1 MAGFDAFRYDGKR
14 VLVVEDESMASMLME
29 ELLEFLGCEVIGV
42 AARLE
47 EAQGLAKTGTIDI
60 ATLDVNLAGQ
70 MSYPVAV
77 ILRSRDIPF
86 IFATGYRSLA
96 LPPELRGA
104 VVLTKPYSCD
114 QLAEALERSLSE
126 CRPPTPSGATS
137 TDSMSVLIGLK
148 K

>member
-1 MAGFDAFRYDGKR
+1 MMSLTGKL
-14 VLVVEDESMASMLME
+14 VMVVEDESMASMLME
-29 ELLEFLGCEVIGV
+29 EMLEILGYEVVAV

-47 EAQGLAKTGTIDI
+47 EAQRLAQIVTIDI

-104 VVLTKPYSCD
+104 VVLTKPYNCA
-114 QLAEALERSLSE
+114 QLADALARSLSAKPASE
-126 CRPPTPSGATS
+126 DVRRHRQ
-137 TDSMSVLIGLK
+137 
-148 K
+148 

>member
-1 MAGFDAFRYDGKR
+1 MSLTGKR
-14 VLVVEDESMASMLME
+14 VLVVEDESMALMLME
-29 ELLEFLGCEVIGV
+29 EMLEFLGCEIVGV

-47 EAQGLAKTGTIDI
+47 EAQGLAKIVTIDI

-96 LPPELRGA
+96 LPPEMRDA
-104 VVLTKPYSCD
+104 VVLTKPYSCA
-114 QLAEALERSLSE
+114 QLADALSLSLSAT
-126 CRPPTPSGATS
+126 PAPTASGATGN
-137 TDSMSVLIGLK
+137 DSRPVLINGK

>member
-1 MAGFDAFRYDGKR
+1 MSLKGKR

-29 ELLEFLGCEVIGV
+29 EMLEILGCEVVGV
-42 AARLE
+42 AVRLE
-47 EAQGLAKTGTIDI
+47 EAQKLAQIVTIDI

-96 LPPELRGA
+96 LPPELQGA
-104 VVLTKPYSCD
+104 VVLTKPYTCA
-114 QLAEALERSLSE
+114 QLADALARSLSV
-126 CRPPTPSGATS
+126 TPAS
-137 TDSMSVLIGLK
+137 DDVRRHQQ
-148 K
+148 

>member
-1 MAGFDAFRYDGKR
+1 MSLTGKR

-29 ELLEFLGCEVIGV
+29 ELLEFLGCEVVGV

-47 EAQGLAKTGTIDI
+47 EAQGLAKIVTIDI

-104 VVLTKPYSCD
+104 VVLTKPYSCAPVGRRFGAKPVCNAD
-114 QLAEALERSLSE
+114 LGRSQT
-126 CRPPTPSGATS
+126 PPAMIPRR
-137 TDSMSVLIGLK
+137 L
-148 K
+148 

>member
-1 MAGFDAFRYDGKR
+1 MSLTGKR

-29 ELLEFLGCEVIGV
+29 ELLQVLGCEVVGI

-47 EAQGLAKTGTIDI
+47 EAQGLAKIVTIDI

-77 ILRSRDIPF
+77 TLRSRDIPF

-96 LPPELRGA
+96 LPPELQGA
-104 VVLTKPYSCD
+104 VVLMKPYTCA
-114 QLAEALERSLSE
+114 QLADALARSLSA
-126 CRPPTPSGATS
+126 TPAS
-137 TDSMSVLIGLK
+137 DDVRRHRQ
-148 K
+148 